1 MQQQQ
6 MLNMPNQPFGKKRSN
21 SNPGSN
27 QMYHEQQYDDVDPEL
42 REAAEKLGLDEDGV
56 RALQQQMYEQQ
67 AAEEAGLE
75 SDIGQGED
83 KEGDEGEELAEML
96 NDAQRGPA
104 REMQIQDEEED
115 LGEDEDEIEE
125 QQILRGG
132 QNIEDE
138 EQDDEYEMGADED
151 GD

>member
-1 MQQQQ
+1 
-6 MLNMPNQPFGKKRSN
+6 
-21 SNPGSN
+21 
-27 QMYHEQQYDDVDPEL
+27 
-42 REAAEKLGLDEDGV
+42 
-56 RALQQQMYEQQ
+56 MYEQQ

-75 SDIGQGED
+75 SDIQDGED
-83 KEGDEGEELAEML
+83 EDADEGEELAEML

-115 LGEDEDEIEE
+115 LGQDDEGIEE

-138 EQDDEYEMGADED
+138 E
-151 GD
+151 

>member
-1 MQQQQ
+1 M
-6 MLNMPNQPFGKKRSN
+6 
-21 SNPGSN
+21 
-27 QMYHEQQYDDVDPEL
+27 DPEL

-75 SDIGQGED
+75 SDDGEE
-83 KEGDEGEELAEML
+83 EGDEGEELAEML

-104 REMQIQDEEED
+104 REMQIQDEED
-115 LGEDEDEIEE
+115 LGEDEDEGIEE

-132 QNIEDE
+132 
-138 EQDDEYEMGADED
+138 
-151 GD
+151 